1 MSTKKIKEHI
11 RNTKEIVRITNVMF
25 LLAASK
31 LSKVRKRR
39 QQARR
44 YFKELLHLVSLANA
58 NVKKKEIS
66 LLMQRPTRNL
76 LYVIITPDRG
86 FCGDLPSKINRW
98 ATAAAEEQQTRLAK
112 ESGGKLPPIG
122 YLTVGKKGRD
132 YITRTNRTLVKA
144 FSNTE
149 PTWALALEVTQIIVE
164 AFLNETVDAAFIV
177 YAKSDLETPRPVV
190 EQLVPVSLSQ
200 FSLAVATEQEP
211 VEPAALDVL
220 YFYAPKLENIFPKLV
235 HSYLV
240 SHIYGALLE
249 GTLSEHTTRMVAM
262 RQATKKAKEALDDLT
277 VAYHVARQAQ
287 ITNDLLEIISA
298 AEAVQQELFP

>member
-86 FCGDLPSKINRW
+86 FCGELPSKINR
-98 ATAAAEEQQTRLAK
+98 
-112 ESGGKLPPIG
+112 
-122 YLTVGKKGRD
+122 
-132 YITRTNRTLVKA
+132 
-144 FSNTE
+144 
-149 PTWALALEVTQIIVE
+149 
-164 AFLNETVDAAFIV
+164 
-177 YAKSDLETPRPVV
+177 
-190 EQLVPVSLSQ
+190 
-200 FSLAVATEQEP
+200 
-211 VEPAALDVL
+211 
-220 YFYAPKLENIFPKLV
+220 
-235 HSYLV
+235 
-240 SHIYGALLE
+240 
-249 GTLSEHTTRMVAM
+249 
-262 RQATKKAKEALDDLT
+262 
-277 VAYHVARQAQ
+277 
-287 ITNDLLEIISA
+287 
-298 AEAVQQELFP
+298 

>member
-1 MSTKKIKEHI
+1 MSTKKIKQHI

-58 NVKKKEIS
+58 NVKKKEIG
-66 LLMQRPTRNL
+66 LLTQRPTRNL

-86 FCGDLPSKINRW
+86 FCGGLPSTINRW
-98 ATAAAEEQQTRLAK
+98 ATAAAEERQTHLAK
-112 ESGGKLPPIG
+112 ELGGKLPPIG
-122 YLTVGKKGRD
+122 YLIVGKKGRD
-132 YITRTNRTLVKA
+132 YIIRTKRTLVKT

-149 PTWALALEVTQIIVE
+149 PTWALALEITQIIVE
-164 AFLNETVDAAFIV
+164 AFLNEEVDAAFIV
-177 YAKSDLETPRPVV
+177 YAKSDLETPRLVE

-200 FSLAVATEQEP
+200 ITLAVATGQEP
-211 VEPAALDVL
+211 VEPAAADIL
-220 YFYAPKLENIFPKLV
+220 YFYSPKLENIFPKLV

-240 SHIYGALLE
+240 SHIFGALLE
-249 GTLSEHTTRMVAM
+249 GTLSEHVTRMVAM
-262 RQATKKAKEALDDLT
+262 QQATKKAKEALDDLT

-287 ITNDLLEIISA
+287 ITNDLLEIASA
-298 AEAVQQELFP
+298 AEALQQEFFP

>member
-1 MSTKKIKEHI
+1 MSIRKIKQHI
-11 RNTKEIVRITNVMF
+11 RTAKEIVRITNVMF
-25 LLAASK
+25 LIAASK

-58 NVKKKEIS
+58 NVKKKEIG
-66 LLMQRPTRNL
+66 LLTQRPTRNL

-86 FCGDLPSKINRW
+86 FCGGLPSMINRW
-98 ATAAAEEQQTRLAK
+98 ATAAAEEQQTHLAK
-112 ESGGKLPPIG
+112 ELGGKLPPIE
-122 YLTVGKKGRD
+122 YLIVGKKGRE
-132 YITRTNRTLVKA
+132 YIIRTKRTLVKA

-149 PTWALALEVTQIIVE
+149 PTWALALEITQIIVE
-164 AFLNETVDAAFIV
+164 SFLNEAVDAAFIV
-177 YAKSDLETPRPVV
+177 YAKSDLETPRLVE

-200 FSLAVATEQEP
+200 ISLAVATEQEP
-211 VEPAALDVL
+211 VEPAAADIL
-220 YFYAPKLENIFPKLV
+220 YFYSPKLENIFPKLV

-249 GTLSEHTTRMVAM
+249 GTLSEHVTRMVAM
-262 RQATKKAKEALDDLT
+262 QQATKKAKEALDDLT

-287 ITNDLLEIISA
+287 ITNDLLEIASA
-298 AEAVQQELFP
+298 AEALQQEFFS

>member
-1 MSTKKIKEHI
+1 MSIRKIKQHI
-11 RNTKEIVRITNVMF
+11 RTTKEIVRITNAMF
-25 LLAASK
+25 LVAASK

-39 QQARR
+39 LQARR
-44 YFKELLHLVSLANA
+44 YFKELVHLVSLANA

-66 LLMQRPTRNL
+66 LLTQRPTRNL

-86 FCGDLPSKINRW
+86 FCGGLPSTINRW
-98 ATAAAEEQQTRLAK
+98 ATATAEEQQTRLAK

-122 YLTVGKKGRD
+122 YLIVGKKGRD
-132 YITRTNRTLVKA
+132 YIIRTNRTLVKA

-149 PTWALALEVTQIIVE
+149 PTWAVALEITQIIVE
-164 AFLNETVDAAFIV
+164 AFLDETADAAFIV
-177 YAKSDLETPRPVV
+177 YAKSELETPRLVE

-200 FSLAVATEQEP
+200 ISLAVATEQEP
-211 VEPAALDVL
+211 GEPAGADIL

-235 HSYLV
+235 DSYLV

-249 GTLSEHTTRMVAM
+249 GTLSEHTIRMMAM
-262 RQATKKAKEALDDLT
+262 KQATKKAKEMLDDLT

-287 ITNDLLEIISA
+287 ITNDLVEITSA
-298 AEAVQQELFP
+298 AEALQQELFP